1 MPDEVHSSLEG
12 LCSRLDALE
21 QRLASLEAALRPA
34 RVSPPLPSIP
44 AASEPRR
51 PERPL
56 LDIAASRRGA
66 VEEILSALPVE
77 TPAPSHLV
85 TASAAIRTVAPKSGP
100 AHARHEEKG
109 PQAPASRQGI
119 RLEQTI
125 GLKWAGWV
133 GAIVLV
139 SGVAL
144 GIKFAYDQG
153 WFGHVPVPVRLLLM
167 SLGGFVLIAA
177 GEIVYRR
184 VNPISSVGP
193 FGAGVAVLFV
203 VSYAGNIYYQAYP
216 YNVAF
221 AFAVLSTLVG
231 SAVAM
236 RGRLAS
242 IAILSQLGGQLAP
255 ILLSSGQPP
264 GVALLAYVLTLQI
277 VALFL
282 ALWGRSPKWWVLRSV
297 SLVATAWWVAVCL
310 DSGNWGSGL
319 SSELLWF
326 SVLYAAA
333 YQGELLR
340 SALWVGSGESK
351 WGLQL
356 AQGWGTLFSALVTA
370 GLTAVVL
377 ATFYRHD
384 SAMLRGSSTLL
395 LSALC
400 LSGGFLLVS
409 RKNRLV
415 TALAAG
421 YRLQGLGLL
430 ILAVPVSLTGG
441 WICLA
446 WAVLSLTL
454 AAIGARFDRWTARLA
469 ASVAWLLALGRLMI
483 DAIDRTNESAHATWL
498 TLLSQPIPGYTV
510 LACLLAGVGLILAWL
525 LQVGLAPL
533 ERGRITFSWQRAWLI
548 SILASLVWIVAALEA
563 LPPVGAAFAIL
574 LWGWLL
580 VGADYVPQQLSLTVH
595 GLAVFFIATIQWIVF
610 AAAGDRFSAHWNALH
625 YLPVLNPVMGVGVLL
640 AGSLWGV
647 TVLRR
652 STFEPM
658 LRNNR
663 DEPISVR
670 GWAFAS
676 VAFSV
681 GLLVLGLTFEVDRM
695 VERQLAQGFVF
706 VAPPLQ
712 VKLLWLS
719 LLGTAY
725 ALILALAARRLAFPN
740 LLPWILLIF
749 VAAKFLFVDMLYIR
763 LDVTAQA
770 VPVRVFLNLEML
782 TAVVILAAFFGLR
795 RLVPPALLGRSEG
808 AFFRGL
814 ADLTALFVLLT
825 ACTLEIDR
833 AFATALAAEFKNP
846 VVAKHVAVSL
856 FWSLFAISSVGAGFR
871 LRTAF
876 LRYFGLGLFG
886 ATLLKVAIVDIS
898 QVEYGYRVLSLIG
911 LGLVLLVT
919 SVLYGYVS
927 PKLLNAERPQDE
939 PAQPTASE
947 ENVMLN
953 N

>member
-1 MPDEVHSSLEG
+1 MPDEVPPSLEEV
-12 LCSRLDALE
+12 CRRLDTLE
-21 QRLASLEAALRPA
+21 QRLASLEAVLRPA
-34 RVSPPLPSIP
+34 PAPAPSPSIP
-44 AASEPRR
+44 TSSEPRR
-51 PERPL
+51 PEHPL
-56 LDIAASRRGA
+56 LDIAGSRRGA
-66 VEEILSALPVE
+66 VEEILSALPAERPGPSQPV
-77 TPAPSHLV
+77 PAL
-85 TASAAIRTVAPKSGP
+85 TAIRTVIPRP
-100 AHARHEEKG
+100 RTAHASHEKKG
-109 PQAPASRQGI
+109 PQTPAPRQALA
-119 RLEQTI
+119 LEQTI

-167 SLGGFVLIAA
+167 SLGGFLLIAA

-184 VNPISSVGP
+184 INPISSVGP

-203 VSYAGNIYYQAYP
+203 VSYAGNIYYQEYS

-242 IAILSQLGGQLAP
+242 IAVLSQLGGQLAP
-255 ILLSSGQPP
+255 ILLSSGQQP
-264 GVALLAYVLTLQI
+264 GVPLLTYVFTLQI
-277 VALFL
+277 VALLL
-282 ALWGRSPKWWVLRSV
+282 ALWGKFPKWWVLRSL
-297 SLVATAWWVAVCL
+297 SLAATAWWVAVCL
-310 DSGNWGSGL
+310 DSGKWGSGL
-319 SSELLWF
+319 TSELLWF
-326 SVLYAAA
+326 AVLYAAA

-340 SALWVGSGESK
+340 SALLVGSGESK
-351 WGLQL
+351 WGMQL

-370 GLTAVVL
+370 GLTAVIL
-377 ATFYRHD
+377 DTFYRHD
-384 SAMLRGSSTLL
+384 SAMLRGCSTLL

-400 LSGGFLLVS
+400 LSSGFLLVA
-409 RKNRLV
+409 RENRLV

-430 ILAVPVSLTGG
+430 ILAVPVSLTGS
-441 WICLA
+441 WICLT

-454 AAIGARFDRWTARLA
+454 AALGARFDRWAARLA
-469 ASVAWLLALGRLMI
+469 ASAAWLLALGRLMV
-483 DAIDRTNESAHATWL
+483 DAIDKTHESAHATWL
-498 TLLSQPIPGYTV
+498 TLLNQPIPGYTV
-510 LACLLAGVGLILAWL
+510 LAWLLAGVGLILAWL
-525 LQVGLAPL
+525 LQLGLAPL
-533 ERGRITFSWQRAWLI
+533 ERSRITFSWQRAWFI

-580 VGADYVPQQLSLTVH
+580 VCADYVPQQLSLTLH
-595 GLAVFFIATIQWIVF
+595 GLAVFLIATIQWVVF
-610 AAAGDRFSAHWNALH
+610 AAAGDRFSPQWNALH
-625 YLPVLNPVMGVGVLL
+625 YLPVLNPVMGVGALL
-640 AGSLWGV
+640 AASLWGV

-652 STFEPM
+652 STFEAL
-658 LRNNR
+658 LRKNQA
-663 DEPISVR
+663 EPIPVR
-670 GWAFAS
+670 AWAFAT
-676 VAFSV
+676 VALSV

-695 VERQLAQGFVF
+695 VERQLAQGFAF

-725 ALILALAARRLAFPN
+725 ALILALAARRLVFPN
-740 LLPWILLIF
+740 LLPWILLIV

-763 LDVTAQA
+763 LNVTAQP

-782 TAVVILAAFFGLR
+782 TAGVILAAFFALR
-795 RLVPPALLGRSEG
+795 RLVPPASLGRSEG

-833 AFATALAAEFKNP
+833 AFATSLAADFKNP
-846 VVAKHVAVSL
+846 VIAKHVAVSL
-856 FWSLFAISSVGAGFR
+856 FWSLFAISSVSAGFR
-871 LRTAF
+871 FRTAF

-886 ATLLKVAIVDIS
+886 ATLLKVAILDIS

-939 PAQPTASE
+939 AVRPAANE
-947 ENVMLN
+947 ENVILN
-953 N
+953 K